1 MAGEKILDIDDSPT
15 VQRLIEMI
23 LASQGYKVVL
33 ASDGEEGIAMARSE
47 RPALILVDF
56 VMPKMNG
63 FQVCK
68 TLKEDPEFK
77 DTPIILVTSKGDKVG
92 SKFVDVLGISEY
104 FTKPF
109 QPEELLAKI
118 REVLDRQKPAA
129 PPPPPPPVR
138 EVRPPAPPPPPP
150 REVPRPYVP
159 PPPRETPR
167 AFVPPL
173 PREVPRTF
181 EPAPSREPLRPQ
193 APFPQP
199 SPPHPV
205 ATGIE
210 ATIREIVTQVLD
222 DFIATTLPG
231 LIRKELAN
239 APQGPSAGIK
249 GNLASFRIVE
259 VMQML
264 SMQRQTGRLTIHS
277 SAEEAAIYFR
287 DGMVVFSS
295 GNGSDIKAGMDTL
308 LRKSCRVDNGSLQHA
323 MSIAGMTG
331 EQVDK
336 VLIREKLLDA
346 KTYADCLRWHTESI
360 VYKVMAWKEGDFSF
374 ENGAPPVFAAPLQIK
389 VDDLLLEGARQADE
403 WALIQQKIPSLNIV
417 FEPMIGNAE
426 ELTTRGMSDTD
437 LKVFAL
443 IDGRRTVQDIIDA
456 GYLGEFEVAKSIFI
470 LLSVSLIRRKR

>member
-23 LASQGYKVVL
+23 LTSQGYKVVL

-118 REVLDRQKPAA
+118 REMLDRKQAA
-129 PPPPPPPVR
+129 VLPPPVR
-138 EVRPPAPPPPPP
+138 EIRLPAPPPP

-159 PPPRETPR
+159 PLPREAPRTFESPPRE
-167 AFVPPL
+167 VS
-173 PREVPRTF
+173 RTF
-181 EPAPSREPLRPQ
+181 EPAPSRETYRPQ
-193 APFPQP
+193 VPSPA
-199 SPPHPV
+199 SPPHHPA

-210 ATIREIVTQVLD
+210 ATIRKIITQVLD
-222 DFIATTLPG
+222 EFIATSLPE
-231 LIRKELAN
+231 LIRKEMAK
-239 APQGPSAGIK
+239 APQEKSAGIK

-264 SMQRQTGRLTIHS
+264 SMQRQTGRLAIRS
-277 SAEEAAIYFR
+277 SAEEIAIYFR
-287 DGMVVFSS
+287 DGAVVFSS
-295 GNGSDIKAGMDTL
+295 GSGSDAKAGMDTL
-308 LRKSCRVDNGSLQHA
+308 LRKSCHVDDDSLQHA

-331 EQVDK
+331 EPVDK
-336 VLIREKLLDA
+336 VLIREKLLNVI
-346 KTYADCLRWHTESI
+346 TYADCLRRHTESF

-374 ENGAPPVFAAPLQIK
+374 ENAPPPVFAVPLQIK
-389 VDDLLLEGARQADE
+389 VDDLLLEGARRSDE
-403 WALIQQKIPSLNIV
+403 WTLIQQKIPNLNIV
-417 FEPMIGNAE
+417 FESMIGNAE

-437 LKVFAL
+437 LKVFSL
-443 IDGRRTVQDIIDA
+443 IDGRRTVQDIIYAD
-456 GYLGEFEVAKSIFI
+456 YLGEFDVAKSIFI
-470 LLSVSLIRRKR
+470 LLSVNLIRRKR

>member
-118 REVLDRQKPAA
+118 REVLDRKKASA
-129 PPPPPPPVR
+129 PPPPPAR
-138 EVRPPAPPPPPP
+138 EIRPPAPPTP

-159 PPPRETPR
+159 P
-167 AFVPPL
+167 L
-173 PREVPRTF
+173 PREAPRTF
-181 EPAPSREPLRPQ
+181 EPPPREVPKAFEPAPLRETHRSQVPS
-193 APFPQP
+193 PV
-199 SPPHPV
+199 SPPHHAA

-210 ATIREIVTQVLD
+210 ATIREIITQVLD
-222 DFIATTLPG
+222 EFIATTLPE
-231 LIRKELAN
+231 LIRKELAR
-239 APQGPSAGIK
+239 APHEAGAGIK

-277 SAEEAAIYFR
+277 SSEAVEIYFR
-287 DGMVVFSS
+287 EGAVVFSS
-295 GNGSDIKAGMDTL
+295 GNCGDAAAGMDTL
-308 LRKSCRVDNGSLQHA
+308 LRKSCRVDSDSLQHA
-323 MSIAGMTG
+323 VSIAGMTG

-336 VLIREKLLDA
+336 VLIREKLLDVR
-346 KTYADCLRWHTESI
+346 TYSDCLRRHTESV

-374 ENGAPPVFAAPLQIK
+374 ENAPPPVLAVPLQIK
-389 VDDLLLEGARQADE
+389 VDDLLLEGARRSDE
-403 WALIQQKIPSLNIV
+403 WTLIQQKIPNLNIV

-437 LKVFAL
+437 LKVFSL

-456 GYLGEFEVAKSIFI
+456 DYLGEFDVAKSIFI
-470 LLSVSLIRRKR
+470 LLSVNLIRRRR

>member
-118 REVLDRQKPAA
+118 REVLDRTKAA
-129 PPPPPPPVR
+129 APPPPPVR
-138 EVRPPAPPPPPP
+138 EIRPPPP

-159 PPPRETPR
+159 PPPPT
-167 AFVPPL
+167 AAAGGV
-173 PREVPRTF
+173 
-181 EPAPSREPLRPQ
+181 
-193 APFPQP
+193 
-199 SPPHPV
+199 
-205 ATGIE
+205 E
-210 ATIREIVTQVLD
+210 ATVRKIVTQMFEEFVTM
-222 DFIATTLPG
+222 ALPE
-231 LIRKELAN
+231 LIRRELAKS
-239 APQGPSAGIK
+239 PQGTSAGIK

-264 SMQRQTGRLTIHS
+264 SMQRQTGRLTIRS
-277 SAEEAAIYFR
+277 SAEDVEIYFR
-287 DGMVVFSS
+287 DGAVVFSS
-295 GNGSDIKAGMDTL
+295 RNCSDAGAGMEML
-308 LRKSCRVDNGSLQHA
+308 LKKSCRVDDHSLQHA

-331 EQVDK
+331 DQVDK
-336 VLIREKLLDA
+336 VLIREKLLDV
-346 KTYADCLRWHTESI
+346 KTFADCLRRHTESL
-360 VYKVMAWKEGDFSF
+360 VYKVMAWKEGEFSF
-374 ENGAPPVFAAPLQIK
+374 ENATPPVFAVPLQIK
-389 VDDLLLEGARQADE
+389 VDDLLLEGARRSDE
-403 WALIQQKIPSLNIV
+403 WTLIQQKIPNLSIV

-437 LKVFAL
+437 LKVFSL
-443 IDGRRTVQDIIDA
+443 IDGRRTAQDIIDA
-456 GYLGEFEVAKSIFI
+456 DYMSEFDVAKSIFI
-470 LLSVSLIRRKR
+470 LLSVNLIRRKR